1 MEQEKQVQAVK
12 KALELECLVAKESK
26 ELMHMENENFGGGI
40 PMHPS
45 RQIAEKTLPP
55 IVPTVKFNSI
65 IAIVLL
71 ILTSGVGTLIYY
83 FGFYKPQLRSEI
95 ESIKNSEEYKLQ
107 CQQAEEKYEKQQ
119 KEYDEQYEKAVNQ
132 YKNVDLPK
140 YEKELSQ
147 WTEKH
152 KAEIA
157 DKKAALNSAKA
168 QLQLHYSQTK
178 IVPAQYREISALNF
192 IYEMI
197 STSDYTVKEAIE
209 KFDEQKHRELQLAH
223 IREQRQANQLA
234 YEQNQLA
241 YEQNDLLEQQNEISR
256 KARRDANIASAIDIA
271 QHYKTNKILKEK
283 NRK

>member
-55 IVPTVKFNSI
+55 IVPTVKFNYI

-71 ILTSGVGTLIYY
+71 FLTSGVGTLIYY

-119 KEYDEQYEKAVNQ
+119 KEYDERYEKAVNQ
-132 YKNVDLPK
+132 YKNVVCLNM
-140 YEKELSQ
+140 
-147 WTEKH
+147 
-152 KAEIA
+152 
-157 DKKAALNSAKA
+157 KKSSANGQKNIKLKLRIKK
-168 QLQLHYSQTK
+168 QL
-178 IVPAQYREISALNF
+178 
-192 IYEMI
+192 
-197 STSDYTVKEAIE
+197 
-209 KFDEQKHRELQLAH
+209 
-223 IREQRQANQLA
+223 
-234 YEQNQLA
+234 
-241 YEQNDLLEQQNEISR
+241 
-256 KARRDANIASAIDIA
+256 
-271 QHYKTNKILKEK
+271 
-283 NRK
+283 

>member
-71 ILTSGVGTLIYY
+71 ILTSGVGTMIYY
-83 FGFYKPQLRSEI
+83 FGFYKPQLRREI

-107 CQQAEEKYEKQQ
+107 CRQAEEKYENQQ

-271 QHYKTNKILKEK
+271 QHYKTNKILKDK
-283 NRK
+283 NKK